1 MGDRANIYIHE
12 GDEPGV
18 YLYTHWSGYELPEVA
33 RLALVRGQSRWD
45 DPPYLARIV
54 FCQMIGGDADGLT
67 GYGISAVVGDGD
79 DRVVDIDTKAGA
91 VTLKAYGEATGPTPF
106 IEYVA
111 QSSVG
116 WSADD

>member
-1 MGDRANIYIHE
+1 MGDRANIYVHE

-18 YLYTHWSGYELPEVA
+18 YLYTHWSGYDLPEVA

-45 DPPYLARIV
+45 DPQYLARIV
-54 FCQMIGGDADGLT
+54 FCQMISGDTDGTT
-67 GYGISAVVGDGD
+67 GYGISAAVGDGANHI
-79 DRVVDIDTKAGA
+79 VDIDTKAGA
-91 VTLKAYGEATGPTPF
+91 VTLKAYGESSGPTPF

-111 QSSVG
+111 LPNAG